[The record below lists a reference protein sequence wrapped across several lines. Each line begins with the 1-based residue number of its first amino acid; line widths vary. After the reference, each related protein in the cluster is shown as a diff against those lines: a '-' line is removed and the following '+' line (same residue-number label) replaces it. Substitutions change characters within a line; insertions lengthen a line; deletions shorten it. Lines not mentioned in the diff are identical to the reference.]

1 MTGRI
6 LHLTDIHFGCENK
19 AAVQAVLELALRER
33 FAFTAVTG
41 DVTQSGRRIEFDRAA
56 EWIGALPG
64 PVMVTP
70 GNHDVPVPG
79 VIDRILWPFR
89 RYERAFGPAWK
100 ISHEQEGLAAHAF
113 NTARGIQ
120 MRANWSK
127 GAVRQA
133 QARETVKMLGAA
145 PAGALRVALCH
156 HPLHEVTGGPMT
168 GRVHGGLEAATILA
182 QGGVDVILTGHV
194 HTPFALQLPIADRR
208 TYAVGAPTLSLRE
221 RGAPA
226 GFNIVDWDEAC
237 IKVVVHGWTGSHFE
251 VQKTWSLDRREPL
264 AGSTGAPIAAP
275 VAPAE
280 GTA

>member
-19 AAVQAVLELALRER
+19 AAVQAVLELALRET
-33 FAFTAVTG
+33 FAFTAITG
-41 DVTQSGRRIEFDRAA
+41 DVTQSGRQHEFDAAA

-79 VIDRILWPFR
+79 VIDRVLWPFR
-89 RYERAFGPAWK
+89 RYERAFGPAWTVA
-100 ISHEQEGLAAHAF
+100 HEQPGLAACAF

-127 GAVRQA
+127 GAVRES
-133 QARETVKMLGAA
+133 QARETVRVLARAA
-145 PAGALRVALCH
+145 PDALRVALCH
-156 HPLHEVTGGPMT
+156 HPLSEVTGGPMT
-168 GRVHGGLEAATILA
+168 GEVHGGDEAAAILA

-194 HTPFALQLPIADRR
+194 HTAFALQLPVADRR
-208 TYAVGAPTLSLRE
+208 TYAIGAATLSLRE

-226 GFNIVDWDEAC
+226 GFNIVDWDKGC
-237 IKVVVHGWTGSHFE
+237 IKVIAHGWTGSHFE
-251 VQKTWSLDRREPL
+251 VQKTWSLDRREAV
-264 AGSTGAPIAAP
+264 AGSTSAP
-275 VAPAE
+275 VARPE